1 MKFVTLSGLYISTSR
16 FHPSQKVCRRRSRQ
30 HPSPGCAVSWSF
42 VGYVYHFR
50 SDLLDRLFGS
60 RSIVVSSALLSVGFI
75 SLAGLLPQRS
85 KFMLTVGITALY
97 LGFGIVLML
106 SLRIRGILPN
116 VLTEPFVKIGNVA
129 ASVGRYSYSIYLWH
143 WPVRSWGFALFHK
156 VFHRPLAS
164 IFGFAVYMSLSI
176 FVGVLL
182 ARLVE
187 YPVLTLRDRAF
198 QHLEAR
204 LKYGSRPPPS
214 PPHKKRSLQLGR
226 WRGEPRAVR
235 VRDRATDLSGRV
247 SAQAFKEL

>member
-1 MKFVTLSGLYISTSR
+1 MRWSKRQVDPFRSLPLLFFFVAMTCLALR
-16 FHPSQKVCRRRSRQ
+16 AH
-30 HPSPGCAVSWSF
+30 AVSRLSESDLQNWNVYNSVYIPTHHRLDALF
-42 VGYVYHFR
+42 LGVLLGYVYHFR

-182 ARLVE
+182 SRLVE
-187 YPVLTLRDRAF
+187 YPVLALRDRAF
-198 QHLEAR
+198 PSF
-204 LKYGSRPPPS
+204 GSETKIR
-214 PPHKKRSLQLGR
+214 
-226 WRGEPRAVR
+226 
-235 VRDRATDLSGRV
+235 
-247 SAQAFKEL
+247 